1 MAMGKRIPI
10 SPKAPATSHRVRGRL
25 KACFSTEAAV
35 STVRFRVS
43 GSRLQV
49 TFAVAALCER
59 RKTAVADRRYRRS
72 CHCLFGPA
80 RHRSDNHD
88 LSRLDQRGGSLADL
102 QAEVSSGVP
111 GNDGGDPL
119 PADIERDLGQEA
131 DRLELSDAPHQL
143 VSPAD

>member
-49 TFAVAALCER
+49 TFTVAALCER
-59 RKTAVADRRYRRS
+59 RKTAVRYRAGCDRRYRRS

-88 LSRLDQRGGSLADL
+88 LSRLDERGGSLADL

-111 GNDGGDPL
+111 GNDGGDSL
-119 PADIERDLGQEA
+119 PADIE
-131 DRLELSDAPHQL
+131 
-143 VSPAD
+143 